1 MIFMVCSVRGCW
13 FLVCLISWSIC
24 HVQAR
29 QDVVVSLTHQW
40 VDIDKQLDP
49 AAGRAY
55 RAVVRAVEHIGYV
68 LLLKVF

>member
-1 MIFMVCSVRGCW
+1 VI
-13 FLVCLISWSIC
+13 LA
-24 HVQAR
+24 VQAR

-49 AAGRAY
+49 AASRTY